1 MIGYVALSKKRV
13 AKYGDLVGTDGT
25 ALCSLEFTTKRS
37 RVQNNLSLYGPQS
50 DLFGNKAADACLTC
64 PETGCLRVKYLSVAP
79 LKVSRLRWEDSEN

>member
-25 ALCSLEFTTKRS
+25 ALCSLEFTAKRS

-50 DLFGNKAADACLTC
+50 DLFGNKAADFT
-64 PETGCLRVKYLSVAP
+64 KYWRIARSL
-79 LKVSRLRWEDSEN
+79 EI